1 MMTLGGVAKYTCQNC
16 KKTFFIK
23 LMAGGYI
30 WSYRRARLPKDVKCP
45 QCGCKNVK
53 PGLLSKILY

>member
-1 MMTLGGVAKYTCQNC
+1 MLTLGGVAKYTCQNC

-23 LMAGGYI
+23 LLTGGYI
-30 WSYRRARLPKDVKCP
+30 YRRVRLPMDVKCP

-53 PGLLSKILY
+53 PGLLSKLLY